1 METMEENLRYGDK
14 DLAEFKAIIMQK
26 LNSAIEE
33 FNKLQKQ
40 LQNPNENDSSQ
51 QNYVT
56 MDDGALTFEKENMNQ
71 LAGRLRKFINNL
83 EAALMRIENK
93 TYGVCRVTGKL
104 ISKERLKAVP
114 HTTMSIDAKLNQY
127 K

>member
-1 METMEENLRYGDK
+1 MEENLRYGDN
-14 DLAEFKAIIMQK
+14 DLAEFKAIIMHK